1 MAEQERTQDPAHDLF
16 PGPIGRLLH
25 PTRTPYGRLAV
36 LLGSVVVLAVALTWT
51 YLGMR
56 AVMDVG
62 GSCAEGGPYE
72 IAQPCPDGAV
82 LLSVGIPIMI
92 VTAMLGSAIAFTVSA
107 PNLLVPMWL
116 FLFGSL
122 GWNFL
127 EYSFDD
133 GIVWGF
139 LVCGVVFELMALP
152 ALPMMFLGRQ
162 IVGLVPEKVAANTPG
177 QGTWYAAYAVLG
189 AAGVAA
195 GWWTFDAWT

>member
-1 MAEQERTQDPAHDLF
+1 MTIEYGPAQGTA
-16 PGPIGRLLH
+16 PGSV
-25 PTRTPYGRLAV
+25 RTPYGRLAV
-36 LLGSVVVLAVALTWT
+36 LLGSVAVLGVALTWT

-56 AVMDVG
+56 SVMDVG

-82 LLSVGIPIMI
+82 LLSVGVPI
-92 VTAMLGSAIAFTVSA
+92 VVVAAMLGSAIAFMVSA

-127 EYSFDD
+127 DYSFDD

-152 ALPMMFLGRQ
+152 ALPMMFLGKQ
-162 IVGLVPEKVAANTPG
+162 LVGLVPRKVSENTPG
-177 QGTWYAAYAVLG
+177 QTTWYAAYAVLG
-189 AAGVAA
+189 AAGVAL
-195 GWWTFDAWT
+195 GWWSFDSWT

>member
-1 MAEQERTQDPAHDLF
+1 MTIDQPSARAS
-16 PGPIGRLLH
+16 
-25 PTRTPYGRLAV
+25 TRAPYGRLAAV
-36 LLGSVVVLAVALTWT
+36 LGSVVVLAVALMWT

-56 AVMDVG
+56 SVMDVG

-82 LLSVGIPIMI
+82 LLSVGIPVML
-92 VTAMLGSAIAFTVSA
+92 VSAMVGSAVAFTVSA

-139 LVCGVVFELMALP
+139 LVCGVMFELMALP
-152 ALPMMFLGRQ
+152 ALPMLFLGKQ
-162 IVGLVPEKVAANTPG
+162 VASFVPRAAVSAPG
-177 QGTWYAAYAVLG
+177 QGTWYAAYAALAAVG
-189 AAGVAA
+189 AGV